1 MRQQYS
7 KLRIWNQVER
17 QITGQVGSLTIRRI
31 ARQTLESL
39 VLIQISADID
49 AKLREDISRGQYE

>member
-1 MRQQYS
+1 VRQQYS